1 MWLYSLRLF
10 SLCLD
15 DMHVKRRDASPHK
28 CIQSAAVRE
37 AERGLKT
44 TKKKVRKP
52 NLARQQRQ

>member
-1 MWLYSLRLF
+1 MWLYSLRLL

-44 TKKKVRKP
+44 TKKRSES
-52 NLARQQRQ
+52 LI